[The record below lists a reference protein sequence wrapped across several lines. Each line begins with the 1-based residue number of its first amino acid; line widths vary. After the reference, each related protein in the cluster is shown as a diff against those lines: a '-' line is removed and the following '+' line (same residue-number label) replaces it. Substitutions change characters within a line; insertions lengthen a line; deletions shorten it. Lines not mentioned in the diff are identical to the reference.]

1 MAPVAQSDIDLD
13 SRTSSPQSRQISEP
27 LHAPTTSTAQA
38 KCPDCGEYFEA
49 PEGASHD
56 VSLKEHIATVHP
68 HLARHSTHD
77 DSLTEEEV
85 QNGHGHE
92 HEHEHEHAEED
103 EQHLKEHVED
113 GEYHEDHHEEYGDD
127 AMDADELDA
136 AEEAEHAD
144 DGYGGYE
151 DDPEHHHANV
161 DFDADVEADSDGDD
175 ASQSRRQFLSAE
187 KRLYKRWNIHDVRNF
202 SLDYDEVIAA
212 LVHDWD
218 NAFSDTA
225 SLQKRNAIELPER
238 PDPYKKARVDRGNFL
253 EMTPIEDFLV
263 DLRDPEKR
271 SPEELYAITENAAH
285 ALATW
290 QDEYFAV
297 DSLYKL
303 SIGQYEKLMVD
314 PRKRVEDPDIEAEK
328 KEALLYQYKYDA
340 AKRKKN
346 QEQDPWIQGGFR
358 PTPTQVRK
366 ALKTTKFHPDITPN
380 IDGWRSLHKFGIEY
394 VPKYQD
400 PPPEDAPSKA
410 TRTRKAAEMEAAAA
424 ADEARQAAAEEED
437 QYPAKRQTRSTRAV
451 HEAVGGDPSV
461 ATPPQTPSA
470 KGTTGRGRGRGTGR
484 GRGRGRGGMGV
495 GAGAGA
501 ATPSGPPSETST
513 PAPPHHTHNHVPTTT
528 RGRGR
533 GSRGGGRGRGS
544 RGGGGG
550 RAPSTTPIA
559 TPQQMSPAAL
569 TPAPTSRPSSV
580 APTPSQL
587 APLEPRP
594 NGLPPMVST
603 MQQQHQ
609 QQHQKPAEMI
619 LDNDTEEELDP
630 AEIERRDRARAEK
643 IANSKNPRRTEAM
656 LNHWARFNRA
666 GRIRNPKRSKDEI
679 EAARSEAAV
688 RKATVPPKASG
699 RKRKSPPLPG
709 SATLINAGIA
719 PAPGHHSHPGHLGPG
734 PSHPGPGPGPAP
746 GPAPGQLGHPV
757 PPGGTPVQ
765 PPASGPLPLPGHPS
779 LPPTPSHHPLGP
791 GGPLAPHPQPRYTT
805 PYPSAFGAID
815 PRGMGPFPPGPFQP
829 PPPPARY
836 QTPYPPD
843 YFLPFGGHGNLPPP
857 PPQPRRPT

>member
-27 LHAPTTSTAQA
+27 LHAPSTSTAHA
-38 KCPDCGEYFEA
+38 KCPGCGDYVEA
-49 PEGASHD
+49 PEGASRE

-68 HLARHSTHD
+68 HLARHPPHD
-77 DSLTEEEV
+77 PLADEIP
-85 QNGHGHE
+85 NGPHP
-92 HEHEHEHAEED
+92 ED
-103 EQHLKEHVED
+103 EE
-113 GEYHEDHHEEYGDD
+113 GEEGENQDEYGDD
-127 AMDADELDA
+127 AIDADELEPA
-136 AEEAEHAD
+136 EAAEEASEEAEEAEHGD

-151 DDPEHHHANV
+151 DDPEHQANI
-161 DFDADVEADSDGDD
+161 DFDADSDLDD
-175 ASQSRRQFLSAE
+175 ASHSRRQFLSAE
-187 KRLYKRWNIHDVRNF
+187 KRLSKRWNIHDVHNF
-202 SLDYDEVIAA
+202 SLDYEEVIAA
-212 LVHDWD
+212 LGHDWD
-218 NAFSDTA
+218 NAFSDPV

-238 PDPYKKARVDRGNFL
+238 PDPYKKARVDRGYFL

-271 SPEELYAITENAAH
+271 SAEELYAITENAAH

-290 QDEYFAV
+290 QDEYLAV

-303 SIGQYEKLMVD
+303 SIGQYEKLIAD
-314 PRKRVEDPDIEAEK
+314 PRKRVEDPEIEAEK
-328 KEALLYQYKYDA
+328 KEAMLYQYKYDPV
-340 AKRKKN
+340 KRKKN

-380 IDGWRSLHKFGIEY
+380 IDGWRSLQKFGIEY

-437 QYPAKRQTRSTRAV
+437 HLPAKRQTRSTRAV
-451 HEAVGGDPSV
+451 HEAMGDQAATAA
-461 ATPPQTPSA
+461 ATPPQTPS
-470 KGTTGRGRGRGTGR
+470 KGTTGRGRGRGQGR
-484 GRGRGRGGMGV
+484 GRGGRGRGGMGV
-495 GAGAGA
+495 GGTGA
-501 ATPSGPPSETST
+501 AAVPSGPPSEAST
-513 PAPPHHTHNHVPTTT
+513 PAPSHHHHLPTTT

-533 GSRGGGRGRGS
+533 GSRGGGRGRGK
-544 RGGGGG
+544 GV
-550 RAPSTTPIA
+550 RAPSTPTA
-559 TPQQMSPAAL
+559 AAPQQTSPAAL

-594 NGLPPMVST
+594 NGLPPMVSV
-603 MQQQHQ
+603 QQN
-609 QQHQKPAEMI
+609 PAEMI
-619 LDNDTEEELDP
+619 LDDQVEEELDP

-719 PAPGHHSHPGHLGPG
+719 PAPGPGHGPHPGHPSHPGGPG
-734 PSHPGPGPGPAP
+734 PAPPGHPGPGPSPVHP
-746 GPAPGQLGHPV
+746 GHSV
-757 PPGGTPVQ
+757 PPTGTPVQ
-765 PPASGPLPLPGHPS
+765 PPASGPLPLPGHSS

-843 YFLPFGGHGNLPPP
+843 YFLPFGGHGSLPPP
-857 PPQPRRPT
+857 PPPRRPT